1 MRSPHSFDQYLLQLY
16 GLSDGR
22 SRKNLNPDRPNDL
35 KPSFKGTRFP
45 ELAEQTRRSS
55 PEA

>member
-35 KPSFKGTRFP
+35 KPSFKVTRFP
-45 ELAEQTRRSS
+45 ELAEQTRRS
-55 PEA
+55 PLEA